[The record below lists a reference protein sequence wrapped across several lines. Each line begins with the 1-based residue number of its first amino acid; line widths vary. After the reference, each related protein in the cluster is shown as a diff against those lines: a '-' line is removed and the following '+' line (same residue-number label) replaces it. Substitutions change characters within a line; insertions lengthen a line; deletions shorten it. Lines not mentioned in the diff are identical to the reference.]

1 MEECRTYNG
10 YNYEEDCELFLVKIF
25 DKIEEYIEPYKDKNG
40 NIKKW
45 GEIHFNNFP
54 HISFDNIPG
63 LNLIFSKKKYVG
75 GNRNTVKIARG
86 PVNSEIGEF
95 IAIHSPRLKFVCDM
109 KEPESP
115 YLTVSEGNGGN
126 FYQEYYNNFDGLHEN
141 AKLIKFE
148 NINFENI
155 NNQQRIIIFKKKMEN
170 N

>member
-1 MEECRTYNG
+1 MELCFWYNR

-148 NINFENI
+148 NINFDNV
-155 NNQQRIIIFKKKMEN
+155 NNKERIITFTKKNK
-170 N
+170 